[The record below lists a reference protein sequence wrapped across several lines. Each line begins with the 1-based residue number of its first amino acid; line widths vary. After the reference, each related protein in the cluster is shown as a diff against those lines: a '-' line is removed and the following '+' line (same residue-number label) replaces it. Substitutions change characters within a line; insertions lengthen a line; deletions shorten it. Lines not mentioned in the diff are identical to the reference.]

1 MPPARARTRRP
12 IKPPTAGVTQEAQ
25 EALAAQGIQLAP
37 ESPSAADEPR
47 IDDTQEIPVFREN
60 DANDAWFADANQ
72 AVEFS
77 YPEFDSV
84 GIPREDTSSTRGIG
98 DVDGSTSRGSANA
111 GRAIDREIEKPLI
124 DPEKPKRPVDTGVP
138 DKDEWLDFF
147 SRIVLKVGLELYTD
161 FAFRGIDPEVV
172 SENDLRRVKVSR
184 EERDIIARPFAE
196 YSTKNKFLRKHG
208 REIVAFADSLESLV
222 TLGIWMRKVNRVAAK
237 YRPKKQPRQNTAN
250 VRLKPERGFRH
261 EHDGQNA
268 GPGAN
273 GSEPGPDVIIPTIFN
288 PGSG

>member
-1 MPPARARTRRP
+1 MPPARARRP
-12 IKPPTAGVTQEAQ
+12 IKPPKTGVTQEAQ
-25 EALAAQGIQLAP
+25 EALAAQGIQVPA
-37 ESPSAADEPR
+37 ESLSAEGEPR
-47 IDDTQEIPVFREN
+47 IDDTQEIPVFRE
-60 DANDAWFADANQ
+60 DVASESWFLDANQ
-72 AVEFS
+72 TPEFS

-84 GIPREDTSSTRGIG
+84 GLPREVPSSPEGVGNLDGGIPTG
-98 DVDGSTSRGSANA
+98 NA
-111 GRAIDREIEKPLI
+111 GRAIDRELEKEKPLL
-124 DPEKPKRPVDTGVP
+124 DPEKPRRAVDSGIP

-161 FAFRGIDPEVV
+161 FAFRGIDSDVV
-172 SENDLRRVKVSR
+172 SDADLRRIKVSK

-222 TLGIWMRKVNRVAAK
+222 TLGIWMRKVNRIAAK
-237 YRPKKQPRQNTAN
+237 YRPKKENRKQNI
-250 VRLKPERGFRH
+250 RLKPERGFSH
-261 EHDGQNA
+261 EHAGQNA

-273 GSEPGPDVIIPTIFN
+273 GTEPGPDVIIPTIFN

>member
-1 MPPARARTRRP
+1 MPPARARRP
-12 IKPPTAGVTQEAQ
+12 IKPPKAGVTQEAQ
-25 EALAAQGIQLAP
+25 EALAAQGIQLA
-37 ESPSAADEPR
+37 ESHSAEGELR
-47 IDDTQEIPVFREN
+47 IDDTQEIPVFTPDLPS
-60 DANDAWFADANQ
+60 DAAAESWFADANQ
-72 AVEFS
+72 IPEFH

-84 GIPREDTSSTRGIG
+84 GLPREVASSPERIGNLDGGTSGG
-98 DVDGSTSRGSANA
+98 NA
-111 GRAIDREIEKPLI
+111 GRAIDREIAAEKPLL
-124 DPEKPKRPVDTGVP
+124 DPEKSRRGVDTGIP

-161 FAFRGIDPEVV
+161 FAFRGIDAEVV
-172 SENDLRRVKVSR
+172 SESDLRRIKVSK

-222 TLGIWMRKVNRVAAK
+222 TLGIWMRKVNRIASK
-237 YRPKKQPRQNTAN
+237 YRPKKENRQRNL
-250 VRLKPERGFRH
+250 RLKPERGFAH

-268 GPGAN
+268 RPGTN
-273 GSEPGPDVIIPTIFN
+273 GSEPGDDYIVPTIFN